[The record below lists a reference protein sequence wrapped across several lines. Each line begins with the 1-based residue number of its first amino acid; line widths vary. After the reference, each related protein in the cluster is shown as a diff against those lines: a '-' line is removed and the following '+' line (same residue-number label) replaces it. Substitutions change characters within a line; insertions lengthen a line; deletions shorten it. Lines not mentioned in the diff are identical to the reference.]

1 MYTHVH
7 TNVHAGI
14 HTKMNTFMH
23 IYTHIYICSRNA
35 KTQQNVCKL
44 KFIDCNL
51 VRCIRPVIDHWETR
65 TLDTDPRPVTA
76 ENCDAC
82 MRGQSRGDVALLW
95 PDGRSRHVLPNNTAS
110 NPRACNAGC
119 SNQCEA
125 ITPASDACLRIFA
138 TTCPKATIRT
148 GWVMTASK
156 TLPQCKYRG
165 SHL

>member
-35 KTQQNVCKL
+35 KTQQNVCKI

-119 SNQCEA
+119 SNPRVES
-125 ITPASDACLRIFA
+125 PPLRQYA
-138 TTCPKATIRT
+138 TVVPSRT
-148 GWVMTASK
+148 NWWPPHRTTAF
-156 TLPQCKYRG
+156 PGRRG
-165 SHL
+165 